1 MTNKC
6 LKRLVR
12 RKIIQRREVYFMI
25 IYQNYIIYYTTNI
38 IIPIMF
44 LHNLIRYFLI
54 TFILL
59 IDKLFI

>member
-12 RKIIQRREVYFMI
+12 RKIIKRREVYFMI
-25 IYQNYIIYYTTNI
+25 IYQNYIIYYTTNR

-44 LHNLIRYFLI
+44 LHNLIRYSFYYFYF
-54 TFILL
+54 TNR
-59 IDKLFI
+59 